1 MSGKSA
7 QQLGAQCTGQD
18 QTVSQ
23 LRPSSLMS
31 SPVHSICQGQVTLG
45 QQDVGDGADD
55 HGDGA
60 LLADGLLG
68 AVNLLKEWNEVGG
81 VDREITLE
89 LRDLQEGSR
98 TRCQHK
104 NIWTAQRYNG
114 QSL

>member
-1 MSGKSA
+1 
-7 QQLGAQCTGQD
+7 
-18 QTVSQ
+18 
-23 LRPSSLMS
+23 
-31 SPVHSICQGQVTLG
+31 
-45 QQDVGDGADD
+45 
-55 HGDGA
+55 
-60 LLADGLLG
+60 
-68 AVNLLKEWNEVGG
+68 